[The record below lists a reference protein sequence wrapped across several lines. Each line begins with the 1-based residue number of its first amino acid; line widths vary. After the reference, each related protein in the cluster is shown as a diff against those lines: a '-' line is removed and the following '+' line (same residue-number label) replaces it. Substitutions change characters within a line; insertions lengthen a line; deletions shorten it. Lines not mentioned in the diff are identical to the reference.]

1 MLQKERGKMA
11 ELLKNYFNKELV
23 NKLAEEIC
31 SLHNKFDKNKFVKNI
46 FNNDWGNFE
55 LKERMRHIVICL
67 HNGLIINYK
76 DQIRILKLAAPKFN
90 DFTAMIFPDFVEI
103 YGLDNYEVSIPALE
117 FFTQHS
123 SSEFAIRRFIIK
135 YPDKTMKQMLK
146 WSKHKNFHVRR
157 LASEGS
163 RSRLPWSIALPEF
176 KKDPILILP
185 ILENLKNDESEYVRK
200 SVANNLND
208 ISKDNPEIVLK
219 IVKKWIGKTK
229 NTDWILKHGCRT
241 LLKKGDEKALSLFG
255 IKNNVDVKVSNFLIE
270 KPKIKI
276 GDFNYFSFEIKL
288 EEKEDRIIRI
298 EYFIYFIKSNGKP
311 ARKIFK
317 ISESKFAHGATKTI
331 RKKHNFK
338 NLTTRKHYPGIHK
351 IALVVN
357 GKEIVKCEFELFV

>member
-1 MLQKERGKMA
+1 MA

-23 NKLAEEIC
+23 NKLANEIC
-31 SLHNKFDKNKFVKNI
+31 LNHNAFNKNKFIKNV
-46 FNNDWGNFE
+46 FNNEWEDLE

-67 HNGLIINYK
+67 HNGFGLNYK
-76 DQIRILKLAAPKFN
+76 DEIRILKIVAPKFN
-90 DFTAMIFPDFVEI
+90 DFSAMLFPDFVEV
-103 YGLDNYEVSIPALE
+103 YGLENYGISIPALG

-135 YPDKTMKQMLK
+135 YPDKTIKQMLL

-163 RSRLPWSIALPEF
+163 RPRLPWSIALPEF
-176 KKDPILILP
+176 KKDPTLVLP

-208 ISKDNPEIVLK
+208 ISKDNPDVVLGF
-219 IVKKWIGKTK
+219 VERWIGKTK
-229 NTDWILKHGCRT
+229 NTDWILKHGSRT
-241 LLKKGDEKALSLFG
+241 LLKKGNEKALSLFG
-255 IKNNVDVKVSNFLIE
+255 IKNNVNVKVSNFLIE

-276 GDFNYFSFEIKL
+276 GDSNYFSFKIKL

-311 ARKIFK
+311 SRKIFK
-317 ISESKFAHGATKTI
+317 ISESKLAHGTTKSI

-338 NLTTRKHYPGIHK
+338 DLTTRKHYHGIHK

-357 GKEIVKCEFELFV
+357 GKEVAENEFELIV